1 MGRAQATGLGIGVG
15 FWTRR
20 TWMTLAAISGFVAV
34 AVGAFAAHGVSDPK
48 AQEWLRTGS
57 TYGFMHT
64 MATLACATFIQ
75 VGAKRARYA
84 PAFFLSGIVI
94 FSGSLYAMALGAPRW
109 FGAITPIGGLL
120 FMIGWAV
127 LAWAARGVDPQ
138 G

>member
-1 MGRAQATGLGIGVG
+1 MG

-20 TWMTLAAISGFVAV
+20 NWMTLAAISGFVAV
-34 AVGAFAAHGVSDPK
+34 AVGAFAAHGVHDLK

-75 VGAKRARYA
+75 VGARRARYA
-84 PAFFLSGIVI
+84 PAFFLSGVVI

-109 FGAITPIGGLL
+109 LGAITPIGGLL
-120 FMIGWAV
+120 FLIGWAV

-138 G
+138 A

>member
-15 FWTRR
+15 FWPRR
-20 TWMTLAAISGFVAV
+20 NWMTLAAISGFVAV